1 MCSHQIM
8 QQLLKLIDIYTC
20 VYDFAISIDFV
31 WIWMAEAPGAQWRKI
46 NKRKTEN
53 NWTRLGPQKRHRR
66 RKGPLGSYMCN
77 MSKRGGP
84 LSLRYFFFHLDP
96 KYHHCSVNNL
106 KIIYAVNIRYKFS
119 DFQKKVKY
127 NLINKRTKLVLLFL
141 FRFNIIEYACDEP
154 T

>member
-1 MCSHQIM
+1 MYGFEWPKHLELNGVKSIKGKQKTTE
-8 QQLLKLIDIYTC
+8 QGWVPKNDIVGERDHLVTY
-20 VYDFAISIDFV
+20 
-31 WIWMAEAPGAQWRKI
+31 
-46 NKRKTEN
+46 
-53 NWTRLGPQKRHRR
+53 
-66 RKGPLGSYMCN
+66 

-84 LSLRYFFFHLDP
+84 LTLRYFFFHLDP

-119 DFQKKVKY
+119 DSQKKVKY